1 MLSSSSIVRNSR
13 ITSFCVELDTDKR
26 VFGYPFI
33 GQCQIGNFLQTFHIT
48 DNGILLTFLFRL
60 QIKFKGTYQ
69 LTVDF
74 RQRQIILSVFLS
86 DKFGKIALAAFITA
100 NGNQGVVFPD
110 QGTALVIVLLHGTD
124 EGADRFRFFV
134 LSEKYFLQQTCRY
147 RLVLSSVHKRSDVTW
162 FSHFR
167 CRHSGRMICVF
178 CLWRI
183 P

>member
-1 MLSSSSIVRNSR
+1 MLRGKLLHIDESQTGKGGENKN
-13 ITSFCVELDTDKR
+13 ITDYGDSLQRKFLVVDGQQFIHSKKLTDYFFFVELDTDKR

-69 LTVDF
+69 LTVDS
-74 RQRQIILSVFLS
+74 RQRQITLSVFLS

-110 QGTALVIVLLHGTD
+110 
-124 EGADRFRFFV
+124 
-134 LSEKYFLQQTCRY
+134 
-147 RLVLSSVHKRSDVTW
+147 
-162 FSHFR
+162 
-167 CRHSGRMICVF
+167 
-178 CLWRI
+178 
-183 P
+183 